1 MSWEYLKRKWDGIIE
16 RELNI
21 GDLFEFHVV
30 TNSEYENWY
39 KKFIDNTRNFSELI
53 PLQSRENLSKVSI
66 NR

>member
-1 MSWEYLKRKWDGIIE
+1 MSWEYLKGKWDGIIE

-39 KKFIDNTRNFSELI
+39 KKFIDNL
-53 PLQSRENLSKVSI
+53 REILAS
-66 NR
+66 